1 MEAGKRTIELIF
13 NKGRSLEIPFF
24 QRSYVWKTEN
34 WERFMND
41 MVMVSKS
48 NNEYFMGSLIL
59 KSHQVSSEKNI
70 GDWRIVIDGQQRL
83 TTIILF
89 FKVICSI
96 KKNTTLFK
104 DTFFN
109 RSKEII
115 LKHNHNDYKI
125 FEAIINDK
133 VSDELKEKYK
143 NNNVLNCY
151 NYFVKQ
157 RDLLKEIDI
166 NNILD
171 RLYFVGIDLGSEE
184 DEQQIFD
191 TINSLGVSLTTA
203 ELLKNELYKRSDEKF
218 YENTWKKAFEQ
229 DEDIKDYWDQK
240 VTSGRQFR
248 INIDLLL
255 QSNLLIISK
264 ADTNYLGLSSLF
276 KNYKTFLKKKESDK
290 KKFINALIKYA
301 EIYKKNIN
309 PDLLNQD
316 INVKSSM
323 ERFNLVIFGLNVTT
337 IIPYVL
343 YILNEVKESPE
354 KDKMLNLLE
363 CYLIRRFICKETTKN
378 YNNLFASFIRN
389 NINSYEKLS
398 KKIFEADDPTNK
410 LPTDANLKKAFFE
423 SNLTNQQAKVVLY
436 LIEKST
442 RDSKNYSTNLR
453 PLNEYSLE
461 HIMPKKWRNNWKVP
475 DLFSEKDRE
484 KRDQL
489 LLKLGNLTIITASLN
504 SSIRDA
510 SWQIKKNGN
519 GDKKGL
525 KEYSAGISI
534 FEKCLSYSEW
544 NEEKID
550 ERGNELFELSKEVW
564 KYNKE

>member
-24 QRSYVWKTEN
+24 QRSYVWEIEN

-41 MVMVSKS
+41 MVMVSKF
-48 NNEYFMGSLIL
+48 NKEYFM
-59 KSHQVSSEKNI
+59 

-89 FKVICSI
+89 FKVMCSI
-96 KKNTTLFK
+96 ENNTTLFK

-115 LKHNHNDYKI
+115 LKHNHNDYRI
-125 FEAIINDK
+125 FEAIINDEI
-133 VSDELKEKYK
+133 SDELKEKYK

-151 NYFVKQ
+151 TYFIEQK
-157 RDLLKEIDI
+157 DLLKEVNI
-166 NNILD
+166 NNLLD

-203 ELLKNELYKRSDEKF
+203 ELLKNELYKRSDEEF
-218 YENTWKKAFEQ
+218 YVKTWKKAFEQ

-276 KNYKTFLKKKESDK
+276 NNYKNFLKKKDSDRE
-290 KKFINALIKYA
+290 KFINTLIEYA
-301 EIYKKNIN
+301 ELYKKSIN

-316 INVKSSM
+316 INIKSSM

-343 YILNEVKESPE
+343 YILKEVENFEE
-354 KDKMLNLLE
+354 KNKMLELLE

-389 NINSYEKLS
+389 EINSYEKLS
-398 KKIFEADDPTNK
+398 KKIFDAEDPTNK
-410 LPTDANLKKAFFE
+410 LPNDESLKKAFFE

-461 HIMPKKWRNNWKVP
+461 HIMPKKWKNNWKVQ
-475 DLFSEKDRE
+475 DSFSEKERE

-510 SWQIKKNGN
+510 SWEIKKNGK
-519 GDKKGL
+519 GDKRGL

-534 FEKCLSYSEW
+534 FEKCLTYLEW
-544 NEEKID
+544 NEDKIT
-550 ERGNELFELSKEVW
+550 ERINELFDLSKNVW
-564 KYNKE
+564 KYNPN